1 MIIEWDF
8 WANIAFFV
16 GALVWL
22 ASPITCELTYMSSE
36 CHFVEFL
43 ASIAF
48 LFCAILYLI
57 YDWELGFFRR
67 TDIYLAVYAGGLGNG
82 GLEGLLEG
90 TNWFTFN
97 HMLFFLGTCIEVTST
112 IIGNFFIWDASIKSL
127 LEICTSHVWIVAGLG
142 MILMDFLDRRARDH
156 YSSKIQFRLFS
167 CFASDWNSPNYYV
180 FFHFSGWA
188 SFFFYWVLWLMEY
201 ILGVIGLLLRN
212 GGLGFYN
219 SQLLC
224 FFFGTAICNFVAYK
238 KLIKYKEVW
247 EEDREDAIRYKQDWE
262 VRNLNENSELLRV
275 RRY

>member
-97 HMLFFLGTCIEVTST
+97 HMLFFSRHVHRGDLHNNWKLFYMGRLHQIVTRNLY
-112 IIGNFFIWDASIKSL
+112 IPR
-127 LEICTSHVWIVAGLG
+127 
-142 MILMDFLDRRARDH
+142 LDR
-156 YSSKIQFRLFS
+156 SRLRHDS
-167 CFASDWNSPNYYV
+167 
-180 FFHFSGWA
+180 HG
-188 SFFFYWVLWLMEY
+188 
-201 ILGVIGLLLRN
+201 
-212 GGLGFYN
+212 
-219 SQLLC
+219 
-224 FFFGTAICNFVAYK
+224 FFGST
-238 KLIKYKEVW
+238 
-247 EEDREDAIRYKQDWE
+247 RT
-262 VRNLNENSELLRV
+262 
-275 RRY
+275 